1 MLKIAVVDD
10 IKAVR
15 KTVVNKINLSAD
27 MKVVSEFTTGRE
39 VLHAMRQ
46 GLEVDVIVMDIEMP
60 EMSGIE
66 ATEKILSEFPKSRI
80 LMCTVFDDEHN
91 LFRAICAG
99 AKGYLLKDE
108 KPEKLHRAI
117 FETMEGGSAMSP
129 AMAMKALDLVRNG
142 PPQSKKEINE
152 NSPLTSRELEMLE
165 LIAKGKSYE
174 QVADIAGI
182 SYGTVRKHLE
192 NVYKKLNVHSKIE
205 AVNKAQREGLL

>member
-1 MLKIAVVDD
+1 
-10 IKAVR
+10 
-15 KTVVNKINLSAD
+15 
-27 MKVVSEFTTGRE
+27 
-39 VLHAMRQ
+39 
-46 GLEVDVIVMDIEMP
+46 
-60 EMSGIE
+60 
-66 ATEKILSEFPKSRI
+66 
-80 LMCTVFDDEHN
+80 
-91 LFRAICAG
+91 
-99 AKGYLLKDE
+99 
-108 KPEKLHRAI
+108 
-117 FETMEGGSAMSP
+117 MSP